1 MTEGQE
7 GGGGPKSEGS
17 NSASPRK
24 RGGQPGNQNRLRHGR
39 FSEGYAER
47 RRAQDAL
54 VAAAKAL
61 LAALA
66 TPQERP

>member
-1 MTEGQE
+1 MTEDRR

-39 FSEGYAER
+39 FSGAYASR

-54 VAAAKAL
+54 IAAAKAL
-61 LAALA
+61 LVALIA
-66 TPQERP
+66 PQERP

>member
-1 MTEGQE
+1 MKEGQE

-17 NSASPRK
+17 NRGEPRK

-39 FSEGYAER
+39 FSGAYASR

-54 VAAAKAL
+54 IAAAKAL
-61 LAALA
+61 LVALIA
-66 TPQERP
+66 PQERP